1 MPPPTALAGT
11 AERSETRARV
21 AQGPAA
27 AFATT
32 AAVIV
37 DPLAS
42 VLPAM
47 ATDDARRAAMR
58 ELQHAGQGKWQRVPI
73 PTATNT
79 ADGSADIDIKDARG
93 RALGLLRLDDN
104 GAWWWAVGGN
114 MWRAELPAPEIA
126 AIRTRLGKG
135 G

>member
-1 MPPPTALAGT
+1 MASHPP
-11 AERSETRARV
+11 
-21 AQGPAA
+21 
-27 AFATT
+27 
-32 AAVIV
+32 
-37 DPLAS
+37 DPLAN
-42 VLPAM
+42 VLQAM
-47 ATDDARRAAMR
+47 ATDDARRAAMH
-58 ELQHAGQGKWQRVPI
+58 ELQQAGQGRWQRVPI
-73 PTATNT
+73 PTAAT
-79 ADGSADIDIKDARG
+79 DGSADIDIKDARG